1 MSILG
6 YFAYR
11 VLGVY
16 SYLIIA
22 YVLIN
27 IFISFNI
34 INDNNKFIN
43 IIMDSLYKMIE
54 PLLAQIRRVIPI
66 FGSLDLSPVILLI
79 IVDTVQRS
87 IMRYGI

>member
-11 VLGVY
+11 ILGVY

-54 PLLAQIRRVIPI
+54 PLLVQIRRVIPI
-66 FGSLDLSPVILLI
+66 FGSLDLSPVVLLI
-79 IVDTVQRS
+79 IVDTLQRS

>member
-6 YFAYR
+6 YFTYR
-11 VLGVY
+11 ILGVY

-34 INDNNKFIN
+34 INDNNRFIN

-54 PLLAQIRRVIPI
+54 PLLVQIRSVIPI

-79 IVDTVQRS
+79 IVDTIQRS
-87 IMRYGI
+87 IMKYGI

>member
-1 MSILG
+1 
-6 YFAYR
+6 
-11 VLGVY
+11 
-16 SYLIIA
+16 
-22 YVLIN
+22 
-27 IFISFNI
+27 
-34 INDNNKFIN
+34 
-43 IIMDSLYKMIE
+43 MDSLYKMIE

>member
-11 VLGVY
+11 ILGVY

>member
-11 VLGVY
+11 ILGVY

-54 PLLAQIRRVIPI
+54 PLLAQIRRIIPI

-87 IMRYGI
+87 IMRYGM

>member
-11 VLGVY
+11 ILGVY

-54 PLLAQIRRVIPI
+54 PLLVQIRRIIPI

-79 IVDTVQRS
+79 IVDTIQRS

>member
-11 VLGVY
+11 ILGVY

-54 PLLAQIRRVIPI
+54 PLLVQIRRVIPI
-66 FGSLDLSPVILLI
+66 FGSLDLSPVVLLI
-79 IVDTVQRS
+79 IVDTIQRS

>member
-6 YFAYR
+6 YFVYR
-11 VLGVY
+11 ILGVY

-34 INDNNKFIN
+34 INDSNRFIN

-54 PLLAQIRRVIPI
+54 PLLVQIRKIIPI
-66 FGSLDLSPVILLI
+66 FGSLDLSPVVLLI
-79 IVDTVQRS
+79 IVDTIQRS
-87 IMRYGI
+87 IMKYGI

>member
-11 VLGVY
+11 ILGVY

-54 PLLAQIRRVIPI
+54 PLLAQIRRFIPI
-66 FGSLDLSPVILLI
+66 FGSLDLSPVVLLI
-79 IVDTVQRS
+79 IVDTIQRS

>member
-11 VLGVY
+11 ILGVY

-54 PLLAQIRRVIPI
+54 PLLVQIRRFIPI

-79 IVDTVQRS
+79 IVDTIQRS

>member
-11 VLGVY
+11 ILGVY

-54 PLLAQIRRVIPI
+54 PLLAQIRRIIPI
-66 FGSLDLSPVILLI
+66 FGSLDLSPVVLLI

>member
-11 VLGVY
+11 ILGVY

-22 YVLIN
+22 YLLIN

-34 INDNNKFIN
+34 INDNNIFIN
-43 IIMDSLYKMIE
+43 TIMDSLYKMIE
-54 PLLAQIRRVIPI
+54 PLLVQIRRVVPI
-66 FGSLDLSPVILLI
+66 FGSLDLSPVVLLI
-79 IVDTVQRS
+79 IVDTIQRS

>member
-11 VLGVY
+11 ILGVY

-87 IMRYGI
+87 IMRYGM

>member
-11 VLGVY
+11 ILGVY

-34 INDNNKFIN
+34 INDNNKFKN

-79 IVDTVQRS
+79 IVDTIQRS

>member
-11 VLGVY
+11 ILGVY

-54 PLLAQIRRVIPI
+54 PLLAQIRRFIPI

>member
-11 VLGVY
+11 ILGVY

-54 PLLAQIRRVIPI
+54 PLLVQIRRIIPI

-79 IVDTVQRS
+79 IVDTIQRS
-87 IMRYGI
+87 IMRNGI

>member
-11 VLGVY
+11 ILGVY

-54 PLLAQIRRVIPI
+54 PLLAQIRRIIPI

>member
-11 VLGVY
+11 ILGVY

-66 FGSLDLSPVILLI
+66 FGSLDLSPVVLLI

-87 IMRYGI
+87 IMRYGM

>member
-11 VLGVY
+11 ILGVY

-66 FGSLDLSPVILLI
+66 FGSLDLSPVVLLI
-79 IVDTVQRS
+79 IVDTIQRS

>member
-11 VLGVY
+11 ILGVY

-27 IFISFNI
+27 IFILFNI

-54 PLLAQIRRVIPI
+54 PLLVQIRRVVPI
-66 FGSLDLSPVILLI
+66 FGSLDLSPVVLLI
-79 IVDTVQRS
+79 IVDTIQRS

>member
-11 VLGVY
+11 ILGVY

-34 INDNNKFIN
+34 INDNNKFIY

-54 PLLAQIRRVIPI
+54 PLLVQIRKVIPI

-79 IVDTVQRS
+79 IVDTIQRS
-87 IMRYGI
+87 IMKYGI

>member
-11 VLGVY
+11 ILGVY

-54 PLLAQIRRVIPI
+54 PLLVQIRRVIPI

>member
-11 VLGVY
+11 ILGVY

-79 IVDTVQRS
+79 IVDTIQRS

>member
-11 VLGVY
+11 ILGVY

-34 INDNNKFIN
+34 ISDNNRFIN

-54 PLLAQIRRVIPI
+54 PLLVQIRKIIPI
-66 FGSLDLSPVILLI
+66 FGSLDLSPVVLLI
-79 IVDTVQRS
+79 IVDTIQRS

>member
-11 VLGVY
+11 ILGVY

-54 PLLAQIRRVIPI
+54 PLLVQIRRVVPI
-66 FGSLDLSPVILLI
+66 FGSLDLSPVVLLI
-79 IVDTVQRS
+79 IVDTIQRS
-87 IMRYGI
+87 IMRYRI

>member
-11 VLGVY
+11 ILGVY

-34 INDNNKFIN
+34 INDNNKFIY

-54 PLLAQIRRVIPI
+54 PLLVQIRKVIPI

-79 IVDTVQRS
+79 IVDTIQRS

>member
-11 VLGVY
+11 ILGVY

-54 PLLAQIRRVIPI
+54 PLLAQIRRIIPI

-79 IVDTVQRS
+79 IVDTIQRS

>member
-11 VLGVY
+11 ILGVY

-43 IIMDSLYKMIE
+43 IIRDSLYKMIE
-54 PLLAQIRRVIPI
+54 PLLVQIRRVVPI
-66 FGSLDLSPVILLI
+66 FGSLDLSPVVLLI
-79 IVDTVQRS
+79 IVDTIQRS

>member
-11 VLGVY
+11 ILGVY

-54 PLLAQIRRVIPI
+54 PLLVQIRRVVPI
-66 FGSLDLSPVILLI
+66 FGSLDLSPVVLLI
-79 IVDTVQRS
+79 IVDTIQRS

>member
-11 VLGVY
+11 ILGVY

-43 IIMDSLYKMIE
+43 IILY
-54 PLLAQIRRVIPI
+54 
-66 FGSLDLSPVILLI
+66 
-79 IVDTVQRS
+79 
-87 IMRYGI
+87 

>member
-1 MSILG
+1 MK
-6 YFAYR
+6 YQNM
-11 VLGVY
+11 
-16 SYLIIA
+16 IA

-54 PLLAQIRRVIPI
+54 PLLAQIRRFIPI